1 MVHRG
6 GTVAGESPDRS
17 EQRKS
22 SGETAPGERDP
33 RLATAVR
40 ADQPTAVFTLPPDP
54 EAETESGSAPES
66 GPETDADADT
76 DRGPVGTDA
85 DADTDAAGSGADADA
100 DTGTDAD
107 ADNDTD
113 ADTGTDADTDAEI
126 REAGLRAL
134 AAGADA
140 PTAEVTAVVPAPLLS
155 GPEKPQEAPGA
166 AEETGD
172 APEAAEDAPGAS
184 TGGRDAAGGDAE
196 AADGDTD
203 GEARGDSDDDSN
215 DDEADNEA
223 DADAGGGRGAVTTTV
238 TFAKPAK
245 PAGDAA
251 ADTDDDGGADAE
263 DGTDTEDT
271 EDAADTK
278 DAGADKADEDGPVVD
293 TPTAVF
299 GTLRKPAAGAP
310 AVDSPTTALK
320 LPPAPRPESDPVAK
334 GSGEGSG
341 EGAGEDSDVAA
352 GRGAATKPVAK
363 PAESAGD
370 TARDTA
376 EESAD
381 DASGDA
387 GRRASTFVPLKSTE
401 PKPAPAAPAVPAPAA
416 PPAPEPAA
424 LAEAERTRQQPMPPL
439 PPMDLLAELTN
450 TPPTPMR
457 KVARRFKIWTPLLLV
472 LLIIGAVAQILRPL
486 PPPDLEL
493 STQPTFTFKG
503 AKLTLPFPA
512 DGQGAVAVEGVGT
525 IGTYGPQE
533 VAPTASV
540 AKAMTAYV
548 ILRDRPLK
556 KGQQGRKITV
566 DKQAAEETGRRN
578 TESVAELS
586 EGQVYTMKQ
595 MLQLTM
601 IPSGNNAARLLARWH
616 AGSEAAFVA
625 KMNEAAKSLGMNNTV
640 YTDPSGF
647 KKTTVSTPE
656 DQLKLAEAVMNDEVM
671 REITNT
677 TMMDVPGAGTIRNGN
692 DRALLHDGVDGIK
705 TGSSTPAGGNLLWS
719 FVKPIDGTLYRV
731 NGIAMNVR
739 DGDSPYQKTQ
749 KAIDYSLSMINAAR
763 KGLQGATVVKK
774 GEAVG
779 YLDNGLG
786 GRVPVMATRDLKA
799 VGWGG
804 LELRLN
810 LTMKK
815 GELPRS
821 GNAGDVIGE
830 LSIGSGPDRETVPVA
845 LRENLTE
852 PGLTDKLTRVG

>member
-1 MVHRG
+1 M
-6 GTVAGESPDRS
+6 AGESPDKS

-33 RLATAVR
+33 RLATAVHP
-40 ADQPTAVFTLPPDP
+40 DQPTAVFTLPPDP
-54 EAETESGSAPES
+54 
-66 GPETDADADT
+66 DADGD
-76 DRGPVGTDA
+76 GEP
-85 DADTDAAGSGADADA
+85 AGETGADADA
-100 DTGTDAD
+100 GD
-107 ADNDTD
+107 
-113 ADTGTDADTDAEI
+113 DTDAEV
-126 REAGLRAL
+126 REAGRRAL

-140 PTAEVTAVVPAPLLS
+140 PTAEVTAVVPALTLS
-155 GPEKPQEAPGA
+155 APEKPREAPEAPEG
-166 AEETGD
+166 AEEATG
-172 APEAAEDAPGAS
+172 AAEDAPDAVAD
-184 TGGRDAAGGDAE
+184 GGGDEDGPRNAADAAAAA
-196 AADGDTD
+196 AADDDTADED
-203 GEARGDSDDDSN
+203 GPGSADRATTVLAAGSATAGAGADEGEGDSD
-215 DDEADNEA
+215 
-223 DADAGGGRGAVTTTV
+223 GGRGAVATV
-238 TFAKPAK
+238 TREESG
-245 PAGDAA
+245 AGS
-251 ADTDDDGGADAE
+251 DTDRDAD
-263 DGTDTEDT
+263 
-271 EDAADTK
+271 EDAADDSG
-278 DAGADKADEDGPVVD
+278 DADGDADESGDQGRDQGRDEDGGEDGGRDGESGGDKPAVD
-293 TPTAVF
+293 TPTAVL
-299 GTLRKPAAGAP
+299 GALRKPAAGAP

-320 LPPAPRPESDPVAK
+320 LPPAPRPESDPAAADAETGGK
-334 GSGEGSG
+334 SGDQGDG
-341 EGAGEDSDVAA
+341 ESDGKAD
-352 GRGAATKPVAK
+352 GK
-363 PAESAGD
+363 AGD
-370 TARDTA
+370 
-376 EESAD
+376 
-381 DASGDA
+381 GA
-387 GRRASTFVPLKSTE
+387 GRRASTFVPLKNTE
-401 PKPAPAAPAVPAPAA
+401 PKPAPAVPAAPAPVPAAAA
-416 PPAPEPAA
+416 PPAPEAAA

-457 KVARRFKIWTPLLLV
+457 KVARRFKIWTPLV
-472 LLIIGAVAQILRPL
+472 LLLMVVGAVAQILRPL

-548 ILRDRPLK
+548 VLRDRPLK
-556 KGQQGRKITV
+556 KGQEGKKITV
-566 DKQAAEETGRRN
+566 DKQAAEETKRRDS
-578 TESVAELS
+578 ESVAEIS
-586 EGQVYTMKQ
+586 EGQEYTQKQ
-595 MLQLTM
+595 MLQLMM

-616 AGSEAAFVA
+616 SGSEAAFVA

-647 KKTTVSTPE
+647 KKTTTSTPE
-656 DQLKLAEAVMNDEVM
+656 DQLKLAEAVMNDEVL

-677 TMMDVPGAGTIRNGN
+677 TMTDIPGAGSIRNGN
-692 DRALLHDGVDGIK
+692 DRALLLDGVDGIK

-739 DGDSPYQKTQ
+739 TGDSPYQKTQ
-749 KAIDYSLSMINAAR
+749 KAIDYSVAMIDAAR
-763 KGLQGATVVKK
+763 KGLAGATIVKK
-774 GEAVG
+774 GEPVG

-786 GRVPVMATRDLKA
+786 GRVPVVATKDLKA

-815 GELPRS
+815 GDLPRS

-830 LSIGSGPDRETVPVA
+830 LSIGSGPARELVPVA

-852 PGLTDKLTRVG
+852 PSLTDKLTRLG

>member
-1 MVHRG
+1 M
-6 GTVAGESPDRS
+6 AGESPDKS

-33 RLATAVR
+33 RLATAVHP
-40 ADQPTAVFTLPPDP
+40 DQPTAVFTLPPDP
-54 EAETESGSAPES
+54 DADGDTEPEVDTEAAG
-66 GPETDADADT
+66 ETDADADA
-76 DRGPVGTDA
+76 DVSADADVEADSGDDTDA
-85 DADTDAAGSGADADA
+85 DA
-100 DTGTDAD
+100 
-107 ADNDTD
+107 
-113 ADTGTDADTDAEI
+113 EV

-140 PTAEVTAVVPAPLLS
+140 PTAEVTAVVPALTLS
-155 GPEKPQEAPGA
+155 APEKPRE
-166 AEETGD
+166 
-172 APEAAEDAPGAS
+172 APEAPEDAEEATEAAEAAPDAVEGGGSDEGGPRNAADAADIADEGTADEDGPGSVDRATTVLAAGS
-184 TGGRDAAGGDAE
+184 ATATATAGGDE
-196 AADGDTD
+196 GEGD
-203 GEARGDSDDDSN
+203 
-215 DDEADNEA
+215 
-223 DADAGGGRGAVTTTV
+223 GGRGAVATV
-238 TFAKPAK
+238 TREESEAGSDTDQDADEDADADTDTEADDAADEDAGDDADESGDQGRDEDGERDGESGDAKPA
-245 PAGDAA
+245 
-251 ADTDDDGGADAE
+251 
-263 DGTDTEDT
+263 
-271 EDAADTK
+271 
-278 DAGADKADEDGPVVD
+278 VD
-293 TPTAVF
+293 TPTAVL
-299 GTLRKPAAGAP
+299 GSLRKP

-320 LPPAPRPESDPVAK
+320 LPPAPRPESDPAAADAEPDGKSGDK
-334 GSGEGSG
+334 GDGKG
-341 EGAGEDSDVAA
+341 DD
-352 GRGAATKPVAK
+352 K
-363 PAESAGD
+363 AGD
-370 TARDTA
+370 G
-376 EESAD
+376 AD
-381 DASGDA
+381 L
-387 GRRASTFVPLKSTE
+387 RASTFVPLKTTE
-401 PKPAPAAPAVPAPAA
+401 PKPAPAVPAA
-416 PPAPEPAA
+416 PAPVPAAVAAPAPEAGG

-457 KVARRFKIWTPLLLV
+457 KVARRFKIWTPLV
-472 LLIIGAVAQILRPL
+472 LLLMVVGAVAQILRPL

-548 ILRDRPLK
+548 VLRDRPLK
-556 KGQQGRKITV
+556 EGQEGKKITV
-566 DKQAAEETGRRN
+566 DKQAAEETKRRDS
-578 TESVAELS
+578 ESVAELS
-586 EGQVYTMKQ
+586 EGQEYTQKQ
-595 MLQLTM
+595 MLQLMM

-616 AGSEAAFVA
+616 SGSEAAFVA

-647 KKTTVSTPE
+647 KKTTTSTPE
-656 DQLKLAEAVMNDEVM
+656 DQLKLAEAVMNDEVL

-677 TMMDVPGAGTIRNGN
+677 TMMDIPGAGSIRNGN
-692 DRALLHDGVDGIK
+692 DRALLLDGVDGIK

-731 NGIAMNVR
+731 NGIAMNAR
-739 DGDSPYQKTQ
+739 SGDSPYQKTQ
-749 KAIDYSLSMINAAR
+749 KAIDYSVAMINAAR
-763 KGLQGATVVKK
+763 KGLAGATIVKK

-786 GRVPVMATRDLKA
+786 GRVPVVATKDLKA

-815 GELPRS
+815 GDLPRS

-830 LSIGSGPDRETVPVA
+830 LSIGSGPAREIVPVA

-852 PGLTDKLTRVG
+852 PSLTDKLTRLG